1 VVAVQRSTVGL
12 FWCHPLVLPQ
22 FEQLIADT
30 GYRLLAR
37 RLEANR
43 IPDFENLS
51 VPRAAVHLVES
62 HPQFPVTE
70 AVVTGIHA
78 RQAAARV
85 LVLAE
90 RFLDETA
97 FALLRL
103 GVKGLLTYQEA
114 LHALPQ
120 AIQTVAG
127 GGLWVGRS
135 LLSRFVD
142 SALSTVPLRVYATG
156 FDGLTRR
163 ERQVLE
169 AVLDNLSNKE
179 IASRLHM
186 SERTA
191 KFHVS
196 NLLVK
201 HGVRRR
207 ADLLFCA
214 LKNGAEA
221 RRIREG
227 GQAPA
232 HPPQVSAA

>member
-1 VVAVQRSTVGL
+1 VTAHRSSSIGL
-12 FWCHPLVLPQ
+12 YWCHPLVLP
-22 FEQLIADT
+22 ELERLVSEAGLRLI
-30 GYRLLAR
+30 AR

-51 VPRAAVHLVES
+51 VPKAAVYVVEA
-62 HPQFPVTE
+62 HPQLPVTE

-78 RQAAARV
+78 HQPSARV
-85 LVLAE
+85 VMLGE
-90 RFLDETA
+90 KFPDHTA

-103 GVKGLLTYQEA
+103 GVKGLLTYDESARTLVSA
-114 LHALPQ
+114 L
-120 AIQTVAG
+120 QTVNS
-127 GGLWVGRS
+127 GGLWVGRA

-156 FDGLTRR
+156 FEGLTRR

-179 IASRLHM
+179 IARRLNM

-214 LKNGAEA
+214 LKNSAA
-221 RRIREG
+221 RRHDTD
-227 GQAPA
+227 PA
-232 HPPQVSAA
+232 HRVSAA

>member
-1 VVAVQRSTVGL
+1 MAVHRTTVGL

-22 FEQLIADT
+22 FEQLISEN

-37 RLEANR
+37 RLETNR
-43 IPDFENLS
+43 IPDFENLQ
-51 VPRAAVHLVES
+51 VPRAVIHIVES
-62 HPQFPVTE
+62 HGHLAVTE

-78 RQAAARV
+78 HHSSARI

-90 RFLDETA
+90 RFSDPTA

-103 GVKGLLTYQEA
+103 GVKGLLTYAEA
-114 LHALPQ
+114 VRALPHALE
-120 AIQTVAG
+120 TVAAS
-127 GGLWVGRS
+127 GLWVGRA

-142 SALSTVPLRVYATG
+142 AALCTVPLKVYASG
-156 FDGLTRR
+156 VEGLTRR

-179 IASRLHM
+179 IARRLKM

-196 NLLVK
+196 NLLTK

-207 ADLLFCA
+207 ADLLFRA
-214 LKNGAEA
+214 LQRSSAGNGAH
-221 RRIREG
+221 EG
-227 GQAPA
+227 SSR
-232 HPPQVSAA
+232 HTFSAA

>member
-1 VVAVQRSTVGL
+1 MVAVHRTTVGL

-22 FEQLIADT
+22 FEQLISES
-30 GYRLLAR
+30 GHRLLAR
-37 RLEANR
+37 RLESNR
-43 IPDFENLS
+43 IPDFENLA
-51 VPRAAVHLVES
+51 VPRAGIHIVES
-62 HPQFPVTE
+62 HSHIAVTE

-78 RQAAARV
+78 RQSSARI

-90 RFLDETA
+90 RFNDPSA

-103 GVKGLLTYQEA
+103 GVKGLLTYSEGVR
-114 LHALPQ
+114 ALPQ
-120 AIQTVAG
+120 ALATVEG
-127 GGLWVGRS
+127 GGLWVGRA

-142 SALSTVPLRVYATG
+142 AALCTVPLKVYASG
-156 FDGLTRR
+156 VEGLTRR

-179 IASRLHM
+179 IARRLKM

-207 ADLLFCA
+207 ADLLFRA
-214 LKNGAEA
+214 LQGSSTAPGA
-221 RRIREG
+221 REG
-227 GQAPA
+227 SSRQT
-232 HPPQVSAA
+232 STTAA

>member
-1 VVAVQRSTVGL
+1 MGL

-22 FEQLIADT
+22 FEQLISDN

-43 IPDFENLS
+43 IPNFENLP
-51 VPRAAVHLVES
+51 VPRAAVQIVEAHQHLAA
-62 HPQFPVTE
+62 TE

-78 RQAAARV
+78 RQPAARIV
-85 LVLAE
+85 VLAE
-90 RFLDETA
+90 RFNDPMA
-97 FALLRL
+97 FAVLRL
-103 GVKGLLTYQEA
+103 GVKGLLTYSEA
-114 LHALPQ
+114 LRALPQ
-120 AIQTVAG
+120 ALETVVT
-127 GGLWVGRS
+127 GGLWVGRA

-142 SALSTVPLRVYATG
+142 AALCTVPLKVYATG
-156 FDGLTRR
+156 LEGLTRR

-179 IASRLHM
+179 IARRLQM
-186 SERTA
+186 SVRTA

-207 ADLLFCA
+207 ADLLFRA
-214 LKNGAEA
+214 LQSTGNNGAH
-221 RRIREG
+221 G
-227 GQAPA
+227 A
-232 HPPQVSAA
+232 HGVSAA

>member
-1 VVAVQRSTVGL
+1 MGL
-12 FWCHPLVLPQ
+12 YWFHPLVLPE
-22 FEQLIADT
+22 FERVVSDAGLRLI
-30 GYRLLAR
+30 AR

-43 IPDFENLS
+43 IPDFENIA
-51 VPRAAVHLVES
+51 VPKASAYVVEA
-62 HPQFPVTE
+62 HPQLPVTE

-78 RQAAARV
+78 RQPTARI
-85 LVLAE
+85 LVLSE
-90 RFLDETA
+90 RFGDPTA

-103 GVKGLLTYQEA
+103 GIKGLLTYADTARA
-114 LHALPQ
+114 LLSAL
-120 AIQTVAG
+120 QTVTT
-127 GGLWVGRS
+127 GGLWVGRA

-142 SALSTVPLRVYATG
+142 AALCTVPLRVYATG
-156 FDGLTRR
+156 FEGLTRR

-179 IASRLHM
+179 IARRLHM

-214 LKNGAEA
+214 LRNGPN
-221 RRIREG
+221 RKSSDG
-227 GQAPA
+227 GSHDSVPG
-232 HPPQVSAA
+232 VSAA

>member
-1 VVAVQRSTVGL
+1 MHRATVGL
-12 FWCHPLVLPQ
+12 YWCHPLVLPQ
-22 FEQLIADT
+22 VQERISEQ
-30 GYRLLAR
+30 GYRLFDR

-51 VPRAAVHLVES
+51 VPKAAVYLVEA
-62 HPQFPVTE
+62 HPQLPVTE
-70 AVVTGIHA
+70 SVVSGIHA
-78 RQAAARV
+78 RQSTGRV

-90 RFLDETA
+90 GFSDPSA

-103 GVKGLLTYQEA
+103 GAKGLVTYSEVPRTLTQA
-114 LHALPQ
+114 L
-120 AIQTVAG
+120 QTVVE
-127 GGLWVGRS
+127 GGLWVGRA

-142 SALSTVPLRVYATG
+142 SALCTVPLRIYATG
-156 FDGLTRR
+156 FEGLTRR

-179 IASRLHM
+179 IAHRLHM

-214 LKNGAEA
+214 LKNAGQGGTGGP
-221 RRIREG
+221 RRGPDDERSS
-227 GQAPA
+227 
-232 HPPQVSAA
+232 HVSAA